1 MAPAQSFVCSV
12 LSTKCPVSAA
22 CTAIC
27 AVATSRISPI
37 MMMSGSCRR
46 IERSADAER
55 QLPRFVDLHLVHQL
69 DLVLDRILDRHHVA
83 VYVLDQLERRIK
95 RRRLAATRRAGDEH
109 QSVRLRQQ
117 AA

>member
-27 AVATSRISPI
+27 AVGTSRISPI

-46 IERSADAER
+46 IDRSAELNDN
-55 QLPRFVDLHLVHQL
+55 LPRFVDLHLVHEL
-69 DLVLDRILDRHHVA
+69 DLVLDRVFDRHDVA
-83 VYVLDQLERRIK
+83 VDALDQLERRIE
-95 RRRLAATRRAGDEH
+95 RRRLAAARRA
-109 QSVRLRQQ
+109 R
-117 AA
+117 